1 MAKCSHCDG
10 TGVEPGSVIPPV
22 SISINARPGQVMT
35 TTLTYED
42 VVGLAGFERGS
53 MPTVVYSKALGDRH
67 GSLTP
72 GQSVKI
78 QDGTRFD
85 AIHTGNA

>member
-1 MAKCSHCDG
+1 MEKCSHCDG
-10 TGVEPGSVIPPV
+10 TGVEPGSVMPPV
-22 SISINARPGQVMT
+22 SISVNARPMQVMT
-35 TTLTYED
+35 ATLTYED
-42 VVGLAGFERGS
+42 VVGLAGRERGTIL
-53 MPTVVYSKALGDRH
+53 TVVYSRALGDRN